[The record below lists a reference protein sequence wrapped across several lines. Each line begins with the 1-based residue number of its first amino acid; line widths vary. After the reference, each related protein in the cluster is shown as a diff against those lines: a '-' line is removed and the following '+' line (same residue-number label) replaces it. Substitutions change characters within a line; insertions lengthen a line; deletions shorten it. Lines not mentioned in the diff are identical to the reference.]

1 MEPPKESFPLRWPE
15 GWPRAKSRSRS
26 KFKTTLFNA
35 ADEIFREINR
45 LGAPNGIISSN
56 IPLRLDGRPRGG
68 QAVPIDTGVAV
79 YFSLGG
85 KRCVIACD
93 KWLKPEE
100 NLWAIVKHIESLR
113 GQDRW
118 GCGSMERAFAGY
130 TAIPEKTGGISWWEV
145 LGVQQDASEEV
156 ITAAYRA
163 LAKKHHPDVAKLD
176 PNQRSERINDAM
188 VRLNDA
194 YRLACSQRM
203 AKGHA

>member
-26 KFKTTLFNA
+26 KFKALLGHASDELFA
-35 ADEIFREINR
+35 ELTR
-45 LGAPNGIISSN
+45 LRASNGIISSN
-56 IPLRLDGRPRGG
+56 IPLRLDGRPLAG
-68 QAVPIDTGVAV
+68 QAAPMDTGVAV
-79 YFSLGG
+79 YFTLVG

-118 GCGSMERAFAGY
+118 GCGSLERAFAGY

-145 LGVQQDASEEV
+145 LGVRQDAREDD
-156 ITAAYRA
+156 ITWAYRA
-163 LAKKHHPDVAKLD
+163 LAKSAHPDV
-176 PNQRSERINDAM
+176 PGGSHEAM
-188 VRLNDA
+188 TRLNDA

-203 AKGHA
+203 AKGKV